1 MGNTSSTG
9 LNIKENEL
17 SLKQLNESN
26 AEFLT
31 KLNEIATNY
40 ILGQNFQ
47 DMIRLTNSKYCDDLV
62 IITSKILKKSYSAE
76 QIQYAY
82 KKMFNNSDEAFIEG
96 ELQRNTKSPMFLN
109 RQDIELGDLI
119 DKEQKK
125 KMCIDI
131 AKYYVKI
138 AHLFAAIIT
147 TLNPVFSWRTSAS
160 SSRAI
165 LKPFV
170 SEKNTDQS
178 SDQNL
183 NIDLNTDLGKD
194 ISETTSETNSDIIND
209 MTDLGITPKVIDK
222 NDSVVTS
229 NPVTKS
235 IESVESVKPVEHIE
249 HGEEFYSLSE
259 PKDEDITI
267 SEPNSVMKDMDGG
280 EGDNTDDINE
290 EIGYA
295 TLENKQYIPS
305 MVKEVKVENLNFC
318 NSRIADLIDM
328 DEIVDLVDGK
338 NLIPGQTI
346 DSTIKIKTKLCSS
359 NLNNN
364 NEGYSRTK
372 TVYDLP
378 GFAELSRLYYD
389 KYNVSKGRFDRMSSE
404 SENEKKRN
412 VALLYTLFTG
422 NRNPPKDIR
431 SFKDIP
437 LHSFNDTIECDN
449 PESLFNKTYIGTT
462 KDKLFIE
469 YVEQIKKMIFE
480 SNMIRNSLLEIIDR
494 VFIVNPS
501 SASAPSSPVLESPNK
516 DESVKTKFI
525 IDPNLTYDDLD
536 TLIVDARRIIL
547 NLYITC
553 EKDFIKA
560 LKILQAII
568 EGQIL
573 ETSQR
578 QVKELEREIENA
590 Y

>member
-9 LNIKENEL
+9 VNIKENEL
-17 SLKQLNESN
+17 SLKELNESN
-26 AEFLT
+26 AKFLT

-47 DMIRLTNSKYCDDLV
+47 DMVRLTNSKYCDDLV

-82 KKMFNNSDEAFIEG
+82 KKMFNSDLPIDEYIQNSKE
-96 ELQRNTKSPMFLN
+96 QRQNSNQTPMFLK
-109 RQDIELGDLI
+109 RQDVELGDLM

-160 SSRAI
+160 SSRAV

-170 SEKNTDQS
+170 SD
-178 SDQNL
+178 
-183 NIDLNTDLGKD
+183 
-194 ISETTSETNSDIIND
+194 ETTNQVVSNEAVDESINEEVDENSSLTNSNSDIIND
-209 MTDLGITPKVIDK
+209 MNDLGITPKNTNNI
-222 NDSVVTS
+222 NDLDDVANV
-229 NPVTKS
+229 
-235 IESVESVKPVEHIE
+235 
-249 HGEEFYSLSE
+249 
-259 PKDEDITI
+259 
-267 SEPNSVMKDMDGG
+267 
-280 EGDNTDDINE
+280 DDINV
-290 EIGYA
+290 INGGYGGDGGDNPDIANDVGDYEKEDIATA
-295 TLENKQYIPS
+295 TLENKQYIPD

-318 NSRIADLIDM
+318 NSRISDLMDM
-328 DEIVDLVDGK
+328 DEIVDLADGK

-378 GFAELSRLYYD
+378 GFAELSRLYFD

-449 PESLFNKTYIGTT
+449 PESLFNKTYLGTT

-494 VFIVNPS
+494 VFIVRPITPS
-501 SASAPSSPVLESPNK
+501 SVLSEKTEDSNEESHNANN
-516 DESVKTKFI
+516 TAFI
-525 IDPNLTYDDLD
+525 IDPKLTYDDLD
-536 TLIVDARRIIL
+536 TLIIDARRIIL

>member
-62 IITSKILKKSYSAE
+62 IITSKILKKSYSAP

-82 KKMFNNSDEAFIEG
+82 KQMFNNDSPLHLDDNVKDFNDINDKR
-96 ELQRNTKSPMFLN
+96 QQSKQNPMFMK
-109 RQDIELGDLI
+109 RQDLELGDLM

-170 SEKNTDQS
+170 PDDNITTNTDS
-178 SDQNL
+178 VNE
-183 NIDLNTDLGKD
+183 NND
-194 ISETTSETNSDIIND
+194 IKND
-209 MTDLGITPKVIDK
+209 MTDLGITPKDISK
-222 NDSVVTS
+222 KDSDDLGLDDVGLDDVDITS
-229 NPVTKS
+229 NMDV
-235 IESVESVKPVEHIE
+235 
-249 HGEEFYSLSE
+249 
-259 PKDEDITI
+259 
-267 SEPNSVMKDMDGG
+267 NDGG
-280 EGDNTDDINE
+280 DGSDVGDQDTIT
-290 EIGYA
+290 A
-295 TLENKQYIPS
+295 TLEDKQYIPD
-305 MVKEVKVENLNFC
+305 MATEVKVENLNFC
-318 NSRIADLIDM
+318 NSRISDLMDM

-338 NLIPGQTI
+338 NLIPGQTM

-364 NEGYSRTK
+364 NEGYSRSK

-412 VALLYTLFTG
+412 IALLYTLFTG

-437 LHSFNDTIECDN
+437 LHSFSETIECDN

-462 KDKLFIE
+462 KDKLFVE

-494 VFIVNPS
+494 VFIVRPVMHDSVS
-501 SASAPSSPVLESPNK
+501 SVLPQTTEDVDHESHN
-516 DESVKTKFI
+516 TKFI
-525 IDPNLTYDDLD
+525 IDPKLTYDDLD
-536 TLIVDARRIIL
+536 ALIVDARRIIL
-547 NLYITC
+547 KLYITC
-553 EKDFIKA
+553 EKDFIEA

-568 EGQIL
+568 EVQIL
-573 ETSQR
+573 ETNQR